1 MATAKKEELREP
13 DPFLKATVQ
22 LWDTLATH
30 AQKIGM
36 GLVALVVALM
46 IFAGLS
52 AHQRGARDEAGAAL
66 AKALQISERG
76 VTKEEPAADADPV
89 AADEKPFKTDADKQ
103 TALIAALTQFRAQYA
118 NTDSGIAALLP
129 LGNAQLRLG
138 KTDEATQSFQAYLAQ
153 GPRDDA
159 LRSLAQL
166 GLAHV
171 AEAKK
176 DYAAAGAAYDDLM
189 KDAPHTFLKDLAAL
203 GKASVMEA
211 QGQKQQAADAYQAVK
226 DGYPGSEA
234 SREATERLAALGLA
248 GVHPTPKA
256 APDAGAAGAN
266 APVQLNLPGI
276 SPVQVTPAPA
286 PNPTPASNPAPAN

>member
-1 MATAKKEELREP
+1 VATAKKEELREP

-22 LWDTLATH
+22 LWDGVATH
-30 AQKIGM
+30 APKIGIA
-36 GLVALVVALM
+36 LAALVVALM
-46 IFAGLS
+46 VFAGLS
-52 AHQRGARDEAGAAL
+52 AHERGARDEAGAAL
-66 AKALQISERG
+66 AKALQISERP
-76 VTKEEPAADADPV
+76 VSKEEPAAGDEPVDP
-89 AADEKPFKTDADKQ
+89 DDKPFKTDADKQ
-103 TALIAALTQFRAQYA
+103 TALIAALTDVRSHFGTSEA
-118 NTDSGIAALLP
+118 GIAALIP

-138 KTDEATQSFQAYLAQ
+138 KNDEAAQSYQAFLAQ

-176 DYAAAGAAYDDLM
+176 DWPAAGAAYDDLM

-203 GKASVMEA
+203 GKASVIEA
-211 QGQKQQAADAYQAVK
+211 QGQKQLAADAFQAVK

-234 SREATERLAALGLA
+234 AREATERLTALGLA

-256 APDAGAAGAN
+256 STDGGAG
-266 APVQLNLPGI
+266 PVQLNIPGVAPI
-276 SPVQVTPAPA
+276 QV
-286 PNPTPASNPAPAN
+286 NKE